1 MVVDLDVG
9 HLVAQHFSLEG
20 ALPAWSRSRSALV
33 VQEEPLGLGH
43 AVKEAADVV
52 GDRPFF
58 CLLADN
64 IVRPGGDVLESL
76 AGGEQRGIDV
86 GDVPS

>member
-1 MVVDLDVG
+1 LEDI
-9 HLVAQHFSLEG
+9 HLR
-20 ALPAWSRSRSALV
+20 PI

-43 AVKEAADVV
+43 AVNEAADVV

-64 IVRPGGDVLESL
+64 IVRPGADVLASL
-76 AGGEQRGIDV
+76 GAGSNEGSVSVVCLRQLTDE
-86 GDVPS
+86 